1 MNHGPRRAK
10 EGDFGTPG
18 KGGLKQFSSDGGDN
32 NTEGP
37 NVFKSIWHE
46 RRIMA
51 QTVNC
56 CENDA
61 IIAYICNNC
70 FFANLIYGYLE

>member
-10 EGDFGTPG
+10 EGDFGPPG
-18 KGGLKQFSSDGGDN
+18 KGGSKQFSSDGGDSKK
-32 NTEGP
+32 EGS
-37 NVFKSIWHE
+37 NVFKLIWHK

-56 CENDA
+56 CESET
-61 IIAYICNNC
+61 ILTHICNNC
-70 FFANLIYGYLE
+70 FLKI